1 MPFCN
6 ALSRRV
12 GLEEAY
18 VVNGE
23 DVTWKGLSCPG
34 FRLPTEAEWEYAC
47 RAGTTGA
54 RYGNLDDVA
63 WYSSNSGSTTHPV
76 RRKQPNAW
84 GLYDTLGNV
93 FEWCWDWW
101 DTYPSGVVTDPVGP
115 GSGSYRVGRGGSWSG
130 GAQFARAAYR
140 GRWTPGRRFVNLG
153 FRLARSLP

>member
-1 MPFCN
+1 M
-6 ALSRRV
+6 
-12 GLEEAY
+12 EEAY

-76 RRKQPNAW
+76 RQKQPNAW

-93 FEWCWDWW
+93 WEWCWDWFGA
-101 DTYPSGVVTDPVGP
+101 YPSGVVTDPVDA
-115 GSGSYRVGRGGSWSG
+115 GSGSRRVHRGGSWRD
-130 GAQFARAAYR
+130 GAQVARAAYR
-140 GRWTPGRRFVNLG
+140 SGWTPDYRYGTLG